1 MAYWI
6 KQEKSQKSSS
16 HYYASYDIK
25 KKNGLPGSC
34 AVFVPQNNIIL
45 PFGSSRE
52 IQEQEFPTDLQEN
65 FITVAVLLATLLRAS
80 VFLKQRKKN
89 IVQTYFRVWNHFQLF
104 DFGQIDHSDLIVP
117 QFQSNSVVIQW
128 IQSVFLPPLL
138 WFLKNCMCFPY
149 SLPSIWCSILNNYTV
164 GKFCC
169 YLLLP
174 FLCLVYLFFTFS
186 FNVINTL
193 FRSVQ
198 VYNKFYITDK
208 HHYSVYFL
216 LFWPRSSSLF
226 TLKWWQYCW

>member
-1 MAYWI
+1 MICVQI
-6 KQEKSQKSSS
+6 KAGAWSCSGWSHAHVLLDLNTMSSIPRIPKRLCRS
-16 HYYASYDIK
+16 LAVCGLLNKTREESKKFLTLLCIIWYK

-52 IQEQEFPTDLQEN
+52 IQEQKFPKDLQEN

-149 SLPSIWCSILNNYTV
+149 SLPSIVFWTITLWES
-164 GKFCC
+164 FAA
-169 YLLLP
+169 
-174 FLCLVYLFFTFS
+174 TF
-186 FNVINTL
+186 
-193 FRSVQ
+193 
-198 VYNKFYITDK
+198 
-208 HHYSVYFL
+208 YFL
-216 LFWPRSSSLF
+216 SYVGLFILHLF
-226 TLKWWQYCW
+226 I